1 MRRRILKSS
10 GFTLIELLVVVAI
23 IAILASMLMPA
34 LSKAREKA
42 KMVSCLNNLKQIS
55 LAIKIYCEDYSD
67 TGLKRMPSENPPGY
81 GKLWT
86 YVLYDNGYVKTW
98 KVFVCPKEKRRVVF
112 SRQTGYQSYTMNERV
127 AGGTDWTAR
136 QDVDLDWEGTIYIYC
151 NFNFGPTREYTPS
164 FKVNR
169 PGDLIYTLTHNGLVP
184 VIFCD
189 LHVGTLDAKKMADE
203 CGGPMPPNYY
213 NGRGCWTPWPD

>member
-42 KMVSCLNNLKQIS
+42 KMASCLNNLKQIS
-55 LAIKIYCEDYSD
+55 LAIKFYCEDYSD
-67 TGLKRMPSENPPGY
+67 SGLKRLPSEMPYPSSY
-81 GKLWT
+81 SWQCI
-86 YVLYDNGYVKTW
+86 LYDNGYVKTW

-112 SRQTGYQSYTMNERV
+112 SRRTGYQSYTMNERV
-127 AGGTDWTAR
+127 MGGTDWTASLAEH
-136 QDVDLDWEGTIYIYC
+136 LDWEGTIYIYC
-151 NFNFGPTREYTPS
+151 NFNFGGVRDYTPS
-164 FKVNR
+164 FKIRR

-189 LHVGTLDAKKMADE
+189 LHVGTLDAKK
-203 CGGPMPPNYY
+203 
-213 NGRGCWTPWPD
+213 NGR